1 MTYARAVE
9 IAEALSAAGVR
20 ATVDP
25 RSVNPPCVL
34 VTRPDYRNDLG
45 CGVTATWRLI
55 AMVPGADNAD
65 AWKALDALVG
75 AVDEALGVWS
85 DVRPT
90 GYQVDPNATPNPAY
104 EMTYEE
110 ATHGWNNH

>member
-1 MTYARAVE
+1 MSYTRAVQ
-9 IAEALSAAGVR
+9 IAEALTAAGVR

-34 VTRPDYRNDLG
+34 VTRPDYTNDLN
-45 CGVTATWRLI
+45 CGATATWRLMAI
-55 AMVPGADNAD
+55 VPGADNAD

-75 AVDEALGVWS
+75 KVDAALNVWS
-85 DVRPT
+85 QVRAT
-90 GYQVDPNATPNPAY
+90 GYQTDPNSPPNPAY

-110 ATHGWNNH
+110 ATNGWTH